1 MNWIYLILLIAITTS
16 CCQLKPQRSFKYQN
30 GVAITDSMHI
40 YPIVRELREL
50 DLDKPLPDDCIV
62 YSSLYPTIH
71 TDLKK
76 TLLALEDS
84 IYPYLEA
91 KDEVDK
97 RRLKDLR
104 LEHDVLETG
113 IVVIDNKTGQ
123 IISQYSSWSTKE
135 NDLVNR
141 KTDLYGLGNTLLY
154 TLAMSK
160 KYTPWNEYP
169 QLKQSSSLIIE
180 PNVHRPFY
188 LAFSI
193 RPANFSYGLHT
204 QFKRHE
210 MKQLL
215 HSLKW
220 KNCSIEDSELIY
232 QINGTLLDVT
242 KTYTSFYNG
251 GQLNIPTLIDSITDR
266 KGKLIYKR
274 KHKTTKT
281 ISKETAFEML
291 QILDYYTH
299 FGIGAIVQNRY
310 EEAPDYYGNFARSTF
325 RNRNGWFMTIQ
336 KDYTIGIYCGTRI
349 RNITCIQSPFQHES
363 KLTVP
368 LWLQTIESL
377 NKYRA
382 IPTKRHSS
390 DLKRVFDFPRF
401 SVEKEPVELPEI
413 DI

>member
-1 MNWIYLILLIAITTS
+1 MKWIYLILLLAITSS
-16 CCQLKPQRSFKYQN
+16 CCKLKPKRSFKYQN
-30 GVAITDSMHI
+30 GVAITDSMHL
-40 YPIVRELREL
+40 YPIMRELREL
-50 DLDKPLPDDCIV
+50 DLEKPLPDDCIV

-76 TLLALEDS
+76 RLLALEDS

-91 KDEVDK
+91 SDEVDK
-97 RRLKDLR
+97 KRLEDLR
-104 LEHDVLETG
+104 SEHDVLETG

-169 QLKQSSSLIIE
+169 QIKDWSGTIDTSI
-180 PNVHRPFY
+180 HRPFY
-188 LAFSI
+188 STFSTKTGTI
-193 RPANFSYGLHT
+193 VNGLQM
-204 QFKRHE
+204 QFKKQE
-210 MKQLL
+210 MISLL
-215 HSLKW
+215 HLLKW
-220 KNCSIEDSELIY
+220 KNYDVSHSSAYFEISGSLI
-232 QINGTLLDVT
+232 DVT

-251 GQLNIPTLIDSITDR
+251 GQLNIPTLIDSITNG
-266 KGKLIYKR
+266 KGEIIYKR
-274 KHKTTKT
+274 KQKTTKT

-291 QILDYYTH
+291 QLLDYYAH

-310 EEAPDYYGNFARSTF
+310 EEAPDYYGNFARTSF

-390 DLKRVFDFPRF
+390 DLKRVFDFPRL